1 MCERKKARMQE
12 RWQGRKEGRKMTE
25 KGARQRMEGNGKKEK
40 RKK

>member
-12 RWQGRKEGRKMTE
+12 RGRKEGRKMTE
-25 KGARQRMEGNGKKEK
+25 KGARQGMEGNGKKEK